1 MRESAKEHVHAGTD
15 ACAPFRLGIFAKV
28 FVRPTLEAVLDAVA
42 QHGVQCIQFN
52 FSCAGL
58 PNMPERME
66 PALLDRIR
74 QAFEERNL
82 KMSAVS
88 GTFNMI
94 HPDLKERRQGLL
106 RLRELTSACPRLG
119 TSVVTLCSGTRDPEN
134 MWRGHP
140 ENNSPTAWRDLC
152 HSLAKALSFAEEFG
166 ITLGVEPEVSNV
178 VDSARKARR
187 LLDEM
192 HSLRLK
198 IIMDGANLFHTGELP
213 RMRQILDEAFD
224 LLGRDIVIAHAKDL
238 RHDGEAGNLAAG
250 AGVLDYD
257 HYLALL
263 RAAGFDG
270 PLILHGLSES
280 QVAGCLAFLRGKM
293 KAMAGVDSRSQG
305 EAP

>member
-1 MRESAKEHVHAGTD
+1 M
-15 ACAPFRLGIFAKV
+15 RLGIFAKV

-58 PNMPERME
+58 PNMPEHIE
-66 PALLDRIR
+66 TALLDRIR
-74 QAFEERNL
+74 QAFDGRGL

-94 HPDLKERRQGLL
+94 HPDLEERRQGLC
-106 RLRELTSACPRLG
+106 RLRELASACPRLG
-119 TSVVTLCSGTRDPEN
+119 TTVVTLCTGTRDPEN

-140 ENNSPTAWRDLC
+140 DNNSSAAWHDLC
-152 HSLAKALSFAEEFG
+152 HALAEALIFAEEFG
-166 ITLGVEPEVSNV
+166 VTLGVEPEVSNV

-192 HSLRLK
+192 TSSRLK

-213 RMRQILDEAFD
+213 RMREILDEAFD

-238 RHDGEAGNLAAG
+238 SHDGEAGNLAVG

-263 RAAGFDG
+263 QAAGFGG
-270 PLILHGLSES
+270 PLILHGLSEN
-280 QVAGCLAFLRGKM
+280 QVEGCLAFLRGKM
-293 KAMAGVDSRSQG
+293 KAMAGVLSRSRRK
-305 EAP
+305 EP